1 MSSKAPALPIF
12 RKTPPDLRPANPD
25 RRPEYFLIFEIVC
38 QVALLVPMLGA
49 IRSVMR
55 MAAFSGSLFM
65 LAVTT
70 RRARKAP
77 AYKPALCV
85 LIILAIAITYPT
97 TNSWT
102 AGFAQS
108 ALNLAIIA
116 PLFWVPGLRI

>member
-12 RKTPPDLRPANPD
+12 RKTPPDLRPAKPD

-65 LAVTT
+65 LAVTKWS
-70 RRARKAP
+70 ARK
-77 AYKPALCV
+77 
-85 LIILAIAITYPT
+85 
-97 TNSWT
+97 
-102 AGFAQS
+102 
-108 ALNLAIIA
+108 
-116 PLFWVPGLRI
+116 VPGMEYRHDGYKVVGPPDGTTYRYPEKIRAVRRCPVPDSAGATS